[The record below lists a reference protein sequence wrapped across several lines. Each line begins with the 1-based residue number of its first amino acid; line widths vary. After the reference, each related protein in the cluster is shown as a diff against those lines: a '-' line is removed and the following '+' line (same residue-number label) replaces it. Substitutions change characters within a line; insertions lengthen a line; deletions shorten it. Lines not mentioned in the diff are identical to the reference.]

1 MPHMVLESAT
11 VYDFLFRTT
20 ADGLLIADTNMKL
33 TLLNPAAAAMLGVT
47 AEDVVGKS
55 PKEVFNKNQLLLNL
69 FLREGNQKLTVRM
82 PRRRIAIGIA
92 ETLESGERVV
102 LLQDVTESHN
112 LDTRRE
118 QLSKTIAHDLRNPLA
133 AIDGFA
139 DLVARFGTLNPQ
151 QQKYLLRLKQT
162 SSKLH
167 DMIGSLVNLAWI
179 EAGMPLEHSPIRLDA
194 LIQKAVK
201 NLEDLAKQHKVGI
214 AVSVQTPLPVVMGDA
229 ERLQLVVHHLL
240 HNAILYSDPE
250 DNIAIHAWGDVHEIY
265 CSVAD
270 QGMGII
276 DSEVELIFDR
286 MYRSRDERVRDIPG
300 GGLGLTVARTIIK
313 RHGGDIWASSNY
325 DEGST
330 FTFVLP
336 AVAA

>member
-1 MPHMVLESAT
+1 MPQMVLESAT

-20 ADGLLIADTNMKL
+20 ADGLLIADANMKL
-33 TLLNPAAAAMLGVT
+33 SLLNPAAAAMLGVT
-47 AEDVVGKS
+47 AENVVGKS
-55 PKEVFNKNQLLLNL
+55 PQEVFSKNQLLLNL

-112 LDTRRE
+112 LETRRE
-118 QLSKTIAHDLRNPLA
+118 QLSKSIAHDLRNPLA

-139 DLVARFGTLNPQ
+139 DLVARFGSLNAQ
-151 QQKYLLRLKQT
+151 QQKYLQRLKQT

-240 HNAILYSDPE
+240 HNAIIYSDPE
-250 DNIAIHAWGDVHEIY
+250 DNIAIHAWGDTHEIY

-336 AVAA
+336 AVTA